1 MRNLLKLI
9 AIGAVVYGAYK
20 LGERQGQKTL
30 IDRNDKDFLD
40 SIDES
45 LQEGTQLVNSEIEYV
60 KNLIETIK
68 RKPNKNSRD
77 RNTLDLLKIKLE
89 QLIQQ
94 S

>member
-30 IDRNDKDFLD
+30 IDRNDKNFLD

-45 LQEGTQLVNSEIEYV
+45 FQEGTQLVNSEIEYV